1 MVTVVLVLIKMA
13 ASYGIKTVNII
24 FDLGLSLKQVCR
36 FIKSFLYLFLVSAN
50 KDQPSPTTNLEIWNL
65 KAARLVAGFSQKKKD
80 TWLVL
85 FQSGLYFI
93 CFAIRQK
100 AFEYSRFC

>member
-1 MVTVVLVLIKMA
+1 M
-13 ASYGIKTVNII
+13 
-24 FDLGLSLKQVCR
+24 CR

-85 FQSGLYFI
+85 FQSGFLFTLQSGKKHLNIVDFVKTEEVVDATKTTTTTFFVPHCCRY
-93 CFAIRQK
+93 
-100 AFEYSRFC
+100 

>member
-1 MVTVVLVLIKMA
+1 M
-13 ASYGIKTVNII
+13 
-24 FDLGLSLKQVCR
+24 CR

-50 KDQPSPTTNLEIWNL
+50 KDQPSPTSNLEIWNL

-93 CFAIRQK
+93 YFAIRQK
-100 AFEYSRFC
+100 AFEHSRFVKTEEVVDATKTTTTTFVVPHCC